1 MWPTLLSLCQIT
13 IQFRIVL
20 LCMLLI
26 SFWLKILQIKIL
38 CKVNYSDLR
47 HLLLVSKQVKEA
59 VSILILSLLLSSDLC

>member
-1 MWPTLLSLCQIT
+1 
-13 IQFRIVL
+13 
-20 LCMLLI
+20 MLLI
-26 SFWLKILQIKIL
+26 SFWSKILQIKIL